1 VAFTQ
6 PGNTRYGFSKR
17 VTGLREKGLDG
28 ATGQPVAL
36 VRSDPRSPLATPGG
50 YFFTHAKDNV
60 GSWGCMAECSRRRIG
75 DTVAGMLIDSVVPR
89 YDFRESHQ
97 MVILASRQVVRR
109 ALEEWQPQES
119 FLWRVLLRV
128 RGLGRPHGTLREW
141 AESRGFTCLVDTEDE
156 MVYGQAGRFWNVG
169 ERRPSISPRSAEE
182 FRSFDR
188 PNYAIAAMNV
198 HIESLGPG
206 ITGLSTET
214 RIRAIGAR
222 ARWLFRFYWLLIRP
236 FSGLL
241 RQSML
246 RGIRKRALLLS
257 QTHAMEE

>member
-1 VAFTQ
+1 MTIPNAWQ
-6 PGNTRYGFSKR
+6 RLGDSRYGRGIASRNSGYNEEAFDVSNLKR
-17 VTGLREKGLDG
+17 LPATEK
-28 ATGQPVAL
+28 AI
-36 VRSDPRSPLATPGG
+36 
-50 YFFTHAKDNV
+50 
-60 GSWGCMAECSRRRIG
+60 ECHI
-75 DTVAGMLIDSVVPR
+75 TVAEMLIDSFVPR

-97 MVILASRQVVRR
+97 IVILASAQVVRR

-128 RGLGRPHGTLREW
+128 RGLRRPRGTLREW
-141 AESRGFTCLVDTEDE
+141 AENGGLIRLADTEDE
-156 MVYGQAGRFWNVG
+156 IVYGQVGRFWNAG
-169 ERRPSISPRSAEE
+169 ERQPFVSPRSADE

-198 HIESLGPG
+198 RLESLGTH

-214 RIRAIGAR
+214 RILATGAR

-236 FSGLL
+236 FSGFL

-246 RGIRKRALLLS
+246 RGIRKRAL
-257 QTHAMEE
+257 APE